1 MMIMINVHLPTLD
14 TADVAEFDMPAKET
28 RPPACYEEEIR
39 ISRMIRMTMIMKA
52 TLRRMVIMMT
62 TVRGYTLD
70 GKVIFMIMI
79 RMALTMI
86 KILQAKKEKIN
97 LNLIFLPH

>member
-1 MMIMINVHLPTLD
+1 
-14 TADVAEFDMPAKET
+14 
-28 RPPACYEEEIR
+28 
-39 ISRMIRMTMIMKA
+39 MIRMTMIMKA
-52 TLRRMVIMMT
+52 TLRTMMIMMT

-86 KILQAKKEKIN
+86 KILQAGKGKTN
-97 LNLIFLPH
+97 LNLIFLAH

>member
-39 ISRMIRMTMIMKA
+39 M
-52 TLRRMVIMMT
+52 
-62 TVRGYTLD
+62 
-70 GKVIFMIMI
+70 
-79 RMALTMI
+79 
-86 KILQAKKEKIN
+86 
-97 LNLIFLPH
+97 